1 MTVLETG
8 FAEALAEGNPWY
20 PKLPPAKRNEVV
32 KFAVRHIAN
41 NSPLFEL
48 TMNGGNLATYQRL
61 AVAIARSGVKE
72 AEAIFIE
79 AASSAKQADPEE
91 ELRRLYQSCGTGSSE
106 QDGITAGTLINKA
119 RELGA
124 EFKQWE
130 HVAEIPRSQALY
142 APGNESKCRELLD
155 QAVAA
160 DGRTFTLGD
169 RSGPLIILRKPDQD
183 TLPAETTWDA
193 DLPGATLATP
203 ADIVMRAER
212 LQWYQRGGGKSEGRT
227 FRTLV
232 PRGFA
237 KEIWSRCVDNMR
249 RHRSAGSFECQELTF
264 RGSSTSHQ
272 VTTGRPG
279 FSTTMCPGSMSLWR
293 PR

>member
-48 TMNGGNLATYQRL
+48 TTNGGNLATYQRL
-61 AVAIARSGVKE
+61 AVAIARSGAKE

-79 AASSAKQADPEE
+79 AASSAKQAEPEE
-91 ELRRLYQSCGTGSSE
+91 ELRQLYQSYGTGSSE

-124 EFKQWE
+124 DFKQWE
-130 HVAEIPRSQALY
+130 HVVEIPRSQALY
-142 APGNESKCRELLD
+142 VPGNESKCRELLD

-249 RHRSAGSFECQELTF
+249 RHRFAGSFECQELTF
-264 RGSSTSHQ
+264 RGPSTSHQ